1 MIGILTHLGEELV
14 ALELDSIPRKGDLV
28 DYNNVTYEVSYVMWR
43 FPLLVS
49 KYVEVVLS

>member
-28 DYNNVTYEVSYVMWR
+28 DYNNVTYEVSYVTWR
-43 FPLLVS
+43 FPLLGS
-49 KYVEVVLS
+49 KYVEVVLT